1 MELQVEFPV
10 SHLRLVHTVRSATVI
25 CYIRKWNVACNLV
38 ILFTQCDE
46 CGCDLQCTCIGIAHR
61 NRTEWVCNLIMC
73 DVAHTS
79 ASHVHE
85 IAPYEHPH

>member
-1 MELQVEFPV
+1 M
-10 SHLRLVHTVRSATVI
+10 VRCATAI
-25 CYIRKWNVACNLV
+25 CYIKKWNVAWDLV

-46 CGCDLQCTCIGIAHR
+46 CGCDLLCTCIGIAHR
-61 NRTEWVCNLIMC
+61 NCTEWVCNLIMC

-79 ASHVHE
+79 ALHANE